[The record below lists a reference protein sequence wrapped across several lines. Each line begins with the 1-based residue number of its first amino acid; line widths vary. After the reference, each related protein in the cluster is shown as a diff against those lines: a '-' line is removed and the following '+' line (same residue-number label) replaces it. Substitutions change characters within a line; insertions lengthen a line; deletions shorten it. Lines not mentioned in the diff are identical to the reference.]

1 MCGPDRCSYLQTCK
15 HPHGTSAKLKA
26 RNQQQSMS
34 LIPAKNFN
42 RQGNLSTPPS
52 RLITLTMSTNQSDI
66 IDLPHAGTIQAHSP
80 NYLIFF
86 ITGNPGLIEYYRVF
100 LSRLYSSL
108 SSSSSLRNA
117 RIRVFGRSLSG
128 FDVSGSQDGAA
139 ARGRASGAPYGLQ
152 EQIDGVERALWEV
165 VAQEGGD
172 VPRVVLV
179 GHSVGAYILLEIV
192 RRCRGGLRGDG
203 GQEVGAE
210 GKTRIVGGVCL
221 FPTVTHIARS
231 RSGRKFSVR
240 GSSVVAVPSPPLL
253 LLLSV
258 VVVAAIVTIK
268 YASIDHLQTSPPAIR
283 CSSPR

>member
-1 MCGPDRCSYLQTCK
+1 
-15 HPHGTSAKLKA
+15 
-26 RNQQQSMS
+26 
-34 LIPAKNFN
+34 
-42 RQGNLSTPPS
+42 
-52 RLITLTMSTNQSDI
+52 MSTNLSDI
-66 IDLPHAGTIQAHSP
+66 IDLRHAGTIPAQSA

-108 SSSSSLRNA
+108 SSSPSLRNA

-128 FDVSGSQDGAA
+128 FDVGRSQDGAA
-139 ARGRASGAPYGLQ
+139 ARGRARGAPYGLQ

-179 GHSVGAYILLEIV
+179 GHSVGAYILLELV
-192 RRCRGGLRGDG
+192 RRCRGDVRGGG

-210 GKTRIVGGVCL
+210 GKMRIVGGVCL

-240 GSSVVAVPSPPLL
+240 GFSVVAVLSPPLP
-253 LLLSV
+253 LLSV
-258 VVVAAIVTIK
+258 VIVAVTVTIK

-283 CSSPR
+283 RSSPRKTPDLLAPCQTATITRRIRNRLPPRCSSNNRRIRQKPARCMASVVRSPAKSNCTRL